1 MERLRA
7 GDALHIGA
15 SVDEGYS
22 FESWTAVGAE
32 PEWENGDSSA
42 AEQVV
47 EVSGQTLLE
56 AHPVANTYRVSFDA
70 NGGEGFMEPQD
81 MVYDEPQRLFANAF
95 EREGYEFA
103 GWSTEPEGDTVYADG
118 QWVSNLTTEA
128 NGEVTLYA
136 QWDDTSEPGL
146 GTDPDDPDDPDD
158 SDEPGTGPDGSVN
171 PNDPDVGSDAADDP
185 NAPGGSG
192 ENAHSDERPGASESG
207 GDSAKLAA
215 TGDGSLC
222 VVVPLAVVAAMA
234 AAVAASA
241 GRVHV
246 FGRASHRLPERMDK

>member
-1 MERLRA
+1 M
-7 GDALHIGA
+7 I
-15 SVDEGYS
+15 
-22 FESWTAVGAE
+22 
-32 PEWENGDSSA
+32 
-42 AEQVV
+42 
-47 EVSGQTLLE
+47 VSGRALLE
-56 AHPVANTYRVSFDA
+56 AHPVANRYKVLFDA
-70 NGGEGFMEPQD
+70 NGGEGSMEPQD
-81 MVYDEPQRLFANAF
+81 MVYDEPQALFANAF
-95 EREGYEFA
+95 EREGYEFI
-103 GWSTEPEGDTVYADG
+103 GWSTDPEGGDVVYSDG
-118 QWVSNLTTEA
+118 ERVSNLTAEP

-146 GTDPDDPDDPDD
+146 GTDPDDPDD

-192 ENAHSDERPGASESG
+192 GNAHSDERPGASESG